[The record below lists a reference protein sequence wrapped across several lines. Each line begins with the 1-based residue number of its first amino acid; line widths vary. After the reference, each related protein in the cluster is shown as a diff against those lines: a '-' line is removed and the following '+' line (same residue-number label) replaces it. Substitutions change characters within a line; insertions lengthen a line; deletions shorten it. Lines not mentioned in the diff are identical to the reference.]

1 MSTTNTSAI
10 KLNKPGFADRNW
22 HLGLN
27 QNADRLDGQSALGGL
42 CVATAEV
49 PSATLNISVAPGR
62 FRALDGTVAAYAG
75 SSALAVVAGST
86 TYVYLDASGSLGT
99 SNAGFPAT
107 VCVPLAV
114 VAAGASTITAIT
126 DSRVQCA
133 VSGSA
138 SRLFVPLAGGSLN
151 DGANLTVGTGSGTR
165 IATSATQK
173 LGFWNAPPIPQPGP
187 YVQSYT
193 TADRTIS
200 AYAPSVQ
207 SAAFAGVDNSQTGT
221 VYAKLADLNA
231 LRTSYENLRA
241 FTEDVA
247 QALNALIDDLQA
259 MGLIR

>member
-22 HLGLN
+22 HLALN

-42 CVATAEV
+42 CVTTAEV
-49 PSATLNISVAPGR
+49 PSASLNISIAAGR
-62 FRALDGTVAAYAG
+62 FRKLDGTIAVYSG
-75 SSALAVVAGST
+75 SPALALVAGST
-86 TYVYLDASGSLGT
+86 TYVYLDASGNLGT
-99 SNAGFPAT
+99 SSSGFPSTA
-107 VCVPLAV
+107 CVPLAV
-114 VAAGASTITAIT
+114 VTAGPSTISAIT

-133 VSGSA
+133 VSGPA
-138 SRLFVPLAGGSLN
+138 SLPFLPLAGGPLD
-151 DGANLTVGTGSGTR
+151 DGADLTVGTGSGTR
-165 IATSATQK
+165 IATSASQK
-173 LGFWNAPPIPQPGP
+173 LGFWNAAPVSQPGP

-207 SAAFAGVDNSQTGT
+207 SAAFGGADNSQAGA

-259 MGLIR
+259 VGLVR